1 MTPANG
7 SVQRTLKTG
16 YASLQGFLQTMSR
29 TPQAGLILVLL
40 ALSTACIHRHHHR
53 AAQIP
58 TQPPPPVEYPPS
70 QQPSHHPQPLAGVV
84 EQGQEGIASW
94 YGPTFNG
101 HETSDG
107 EIYNMYAFT
116 AAHRTLPFSTLVR
129 VYNLEN
135 GASVDVRINDRG
147 PFVEGRIIDLSY
159 SAAQAIGMLGPGT
172 TLVRLEILNPSVV
185 SGPNATPGIFAVQV
199 GAFRDAANAER
210 LRAMIEPRFAPVILQ
225 SYNNGLGVFYRVRVG
240 RTGSEEAAQA
250 LAAQLRA
257 ANLATETFVVRLN

>member
-1 MTPANG
+1 MPRRIKN
-7 SVQRTLKTG
+7 VC
-16 YASLQGFLQTMSR
+16 ASQQGFLQTLRR

-40 ALSTACIHRHHHR
+40 LFSPACIHRHRHR
-53 AAQIP
+53 HAAQIP
-58 TQPPPPVEYPPS
+58 TPPPPPAAKYPSPRRPAPYPAPPS
-70 QQPSHHPQPLAGVV
+70 GVI

-116 AAHRTLPFSTLVR
+116 AAHRTLPFSTMVR

-172 TLVRLEILNPSVV
+172 TLVRLQILNPGVV

-257 ANLATETFVVRLN
+257 ANLATATFVVRLN